1 MGDPLVEGGV
11 AVGVGG
17 NGRVQVG
24 AGCSYAGELDGGGV
38 RVAQGL
44 GVGVPGVAW

>member
-17 NGRVQVG
+17 NGRVEVG
-24 AGCSYAGELDGGGV
+24 AGCGYAGELGGRGV